1 MKETLHLI
9 ADGKSEFFHKTQK
22 KIKKDSIC
30 KKYLTILNEINVEMD
45 KIRIVLFFNMK
56 ERLLEK

>member
-1 MKETLHLI
+1 M
-9 ADGKSEFFHKTQK
+9 
-22 KIKKDSIC
+22 
-30 KKYLTILNEINVEMD
+30 YLTILNEINVEMD